1 MVGCARR
8 RIATG
13 VTARGATA
21 PPDRST
27 APPLQIELLLLDL
40 LQIEL
45 QLLPSSSSPPDGATA
60 PPDRAI
66 APPLQLLPSRSSY
79 CSSPPDRV
87 APPLQIEL
95 LLLQSHLHLFNPPIH
110 RSLAAISAAH
120 GPVVLLHFGSCPVLL
135 VFSPSAV
142 EECFTVL
149 VLDVA
154 FANHP
159 RFLAGKI
166 LGYDFTAILWAP
178 YGSHWRRLRHITSMH
193 LLAFDNLRV
202 SSDLRSGEIRALAGN
217 LFLQQSGGSGGA
229 PRRLDLK
236 STLFDLVCAI
246 IEQLVV
252 PLTGETQEQRLI
264 IKEMVSEGLQLSA
277 AAANA
282 GDDMPEF
289 MRVAWHGLEKRLM
302 RLQRRRDEFWGKLI
316 VLHRERRQ
324 SEDNGD
330 GIDGEGRE
338 TVMNVMLSLQ
348 NRDPER
354 YTDDIIKGVMMT
366 MFAAGTNPSAFT
378 TEWAMSLLLN
388 HPHVL
393 EKAATELDT
402 TVGHEGL
409 VYEDDIP
416 NLIYLNCI
424 INETLRL
431 YPATPLLV
439 PHETSKDCSV
449 AGFYVSAGTMLLV
462 NAWAIHRDFGL

>member
-1 MVGCARR
+1 M
-8 RIATG
+8 
-13 VTARGATA
+13 VTATCHSYCSSRSIYCSSPPDRATA
-21 PPDRST
+21 PRSPPDRAT

-45 QLLPSSSSPPDGATA
+45 CSS

-87 APPLQIEL
+87 VPPLQIEL

-110 RSLAAISAAH
+110 RSPAAISAAH
-120 GPVVLLHFGSCPVLL
+120 GPVVLLHFGSRPVLL
-135 VFSPSAV
+135 VSSPSAV
-142 EECFTVL
+142 EECFTIL

-166 LGYDFTAILWAP
+166 LGYDFIAILWAP

-193 LLAFDNLRV
+193 LLAFDSLHQ
-202 SSDLRSGEIRALAGN
+202 D
-217 LFLQQSGGSGGA
+217 GGSGGA

-252 PLTGETQEQRLI
+252 SLTGETQEQRLI
-264 IKEMVSEGLQLSA
+264 IKEIVSEGLQLSA

-289 MRVAWHGLEKRLM
+289 MRVTWHGLEKRLM

-330 GIDGEGRE
+330 GVDGEGRE
-338 TVMNVMLSLQ
+338 TVMDVMLSLQ

-354 YTDDIIKGVMMT
+354 YTDDIIKRVMMMLFHGLSQSGLLKT
-366 MFAAGTNPSAFT
+366 FISDAF
-378 TEWAMSLLLN
+378 S
-388 HPHVL
+388 
-393 EKAATELDT
+393 
-402 TVGHEGL
+402 
-409 VYEDDIP
+409 
-416 NLIYLNCI
+416 
-424 INETLRL
+424 RF
-431 YPATPLLV
+431 V
-439 PHETSKDCSV
+439 PKRT
-449 AGFYVSAGTMLLV
+449 AF
-462 NAWAIHRDFGL
+462 